1 MSAEASTPRAAV
13 DSAPRVRNR
22 VIVVVAAVLAAV
34 VVWLIATVAGAPLTV
49 DQGSGPQDVTVL
61 AVIVTSALA
70 ALFGWGLLAL
80 LERVSARATTIW
92 TAIAVAVLVLS
103 LVPASLVDATA
114 GTTVALVLMH
124 LAVGAVVILGYR
136 RAGARRG

>member
-1 MSAEASTPRAAV
+1 MSTEASTPRSDVGA
-13 DSAPRVRNR
+13 SRVRYR
-22 VIVVVAAVLAAV
+22 SVALVVAVLAAV

-49 DQGSGPQDVTVL
+49 DQGAGPQDVTVL

-70 ALFGWGLLAL
+70 ALLGWGLLAV

-92 TAIAVAVLVLS
+92 TGIAVAVLALS
-103 LVPASLVDATA
+103 LVPASLVDAAA

-124 LAVGAVVILGYR
+124 LAVGAVVILGFR
-136 RAGARRG
+136 MAGARRG